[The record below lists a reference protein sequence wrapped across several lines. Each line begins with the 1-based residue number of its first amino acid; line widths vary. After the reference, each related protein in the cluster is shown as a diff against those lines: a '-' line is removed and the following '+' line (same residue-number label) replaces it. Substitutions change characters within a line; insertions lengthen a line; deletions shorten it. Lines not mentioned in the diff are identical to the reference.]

1 MIRRLS
7 RITAYSARSIP
18 EHLLYPNPRH
28 SFLPNV
34 GAGFRQV
41 RNITD
46 SARILNQAKYSL
58 IDDYDAYFNDGAYN
72 NLRNNREGIGFAS
85 HPPAVRSSE
94 ISCTVID
101 KNGKV
106 VAISKKIPRSIFLTS
121 NGLHPRDLRNLSHAK
136 VSIIPSILVRDMCIL
151 VNMLDLQVVI
161 KRDQVLILDN
171 ADQKMDTTKLSL
183 FIYDLESK
191 LNNSKLENDNKHGK
205 SLLQGDVSLSYEMK
219 ALESVLMN
227 TISRLEVE
235 FKSELS
241 VANTLLNDLED
252 NVDRDLLRELLMRS
266 RAMAQFYQKSL
277 LIRDVISDV
286 LENDED
292 LVSMY
297 LTEKHAGI
305 ERDDTDHAEVEL
317 LLESY
322 YKQTDEIVQQA
333 ESVKKNIKTTE
344 EIINIMLDS
353 NRNSLMLMELKI
365 TIGTLGFTIGM
376 FFAALYGMNL
386 ENFIEETNY
395 GFGSITAG
403 IAAISILLT
412 WYNFRI
418 LSAVKKV
425 TMMGV
430 GPEEKECDGSR

>member
-1 MIRRLS
+1 MMIRRLS

-46 SARILNQAKYSL
+46 SARRLNQAKYSL

-72 NLRNNREGIGFAS
+72 NLRNNREGIGFAPHS
-85 HPPAVRSSE
+85 PAVRSSE

-430 GPEEKECDGSR
+430 GPRK